1 MHNNFNYSCNVPMT
15 VFSPEK
21 AVLVAVNS
29 AFPRLVR
36 GRSGRL
42 GEPVMINSLWWI
54 VAKRRMTNDEIKEPR
69 QKIANNAQRSIL

>member
-1 MHNNFNYSCNVPMT
+1 MHITTNVSHEPFFLHNNFNYSCNVPMT

-54 VAKRRMTNDEIKEPR
+54 VAKRSM
-69 QKIANNAQRSIL
+69 

>member
-1 MHNNFNYSCNVPMT
+1 MFHMNLFVNNNFNYSCNAPMT

-42 GEPVMINSLWWI
+42 DEPVIINSLLWY
-54 VAKRRMTNDEIKEPR
+54 VLCCFEK
-69 QKIANNAQRSIL
+69 

>member
-1 MHNNFNYSCNVPMT
+1 MHNNFNYSCNAPMT

-29 AFPRLVR
+29 AFPRSVR

-42 GEPVMINSLWWI
+42 GEPVMINSYGGVCCKE
-54 VAKRRMTNDEIKEPR
+54 VASEGE
-69 QKIANNAQRSIL
+69 

>member
-1 MHNNFNYSCNVPMT
+1 MFHMNLFVHNNFNYSCNAPMT

-21 AVLVAVNS
+21 AVLVAVKS

-42 GEPVMINSLWWI
+42 GEPVIINSLLWY
-54 VAKRRMTNDEIKEPR
+54 VLCCCEVNEE
-69 QKIANNAQRSIL
+69 